1 MLVLNK
7 MKYYLLVIAI
17 MLSNFLIAQ
26 DYIVINGDD
35 TVYCKIESVGAQ
47 KIFFSIPTDSV
58 PYNSSL
64 LLSQVN
70 SYYFNHSFEQQD
82 TVITVKKIKK
92 ERVKIARKSAP
103 LFRFSASYGLGYFD
117 YQNTKE
123 NAYSKELKSGYN
135 ATFEAHYFPEGFNYG
150 LGIKASNFTSKHQVD
165 NMSIVDEVGN
175 TLIGQLRDDITM
187 NYLAG
192 SFVLRWLQKD
202 FTSGVYI
209 DFSFGKT
216 FYINNNITLTEKFKT
231 EANGYAFN
239 VAAGYDYKLWRNLA
253 IGLNVAY
260 NRTYINEMEING
272 ETFKIDKEYKES
284 QISRYHFVLGIRY
297 LFK

>member
-1 MLVLNK
+1 MLALNK
-7 MKYYLLVIAI
+7 MKYYLLGISI
-17 MLSNFLIAQ
+17 FLSHFLVAQ

-35 TVYCKIESVGAQ
+35 TVYCKIESIGTQ
-47 KIFFSIPTDSV
+47 KIFFSLPTDSV

-82 TVITVKKIKK
+82 TVATVKK

-123 NAYSKELKSGYN
+123 NAYTKELKSGYN
-135 ATFEAHYFPEGFNYG
+135 AAFEAHYFPEGFNYG
-150 LGIKASNFTSKHQVD
+150 LGIKASNFTTKHQSD
-165 NMSIVDEVGN
+165 NMSFIDGN
-175 TLIGQLRDDITM
+175 GNIIKGQLSDDITM

-192 SFVLRWLQKD
+192 SFVLRWMQKD

-216 FYINNNITLTEKFKT
+216 FYTNNNITVTEKFKVK
-231 EANGYAFN
+231 ANGYAVN
-239 VAAGYDYKLWRNLA
+239 IAAGYDYKLWRNLA

-260 NRTYINEMEING
+260 NRTYINAMEING
-272 ETFKIDKEYKES
+272 ETFKVDEDFKES
-284 QISRYHFVLGIRY
+284 QISRYHFILGIRY

>member
-1 MLVLNK
+1 MLGLNK

-17 MLSNFLIAQ
+17 ILSNFLIAQ

-82 TVITVKKIKK
+82 TVVTVKKSKK
-92 ERVKIARKSAP
+92 EREKIVRESAP
-103 LFRFSASYGLGYFD
+103 LFRFSASYGLGYFE

-123 NAYSKELKSGYN
+123 NAYTKELKSGYN

-150 LGIKASNFTSKHQVD
+150 LGIKASNFTSKHQAD
-165 NMSIVDEVGN
+165 NMSITDGNGN
-175 TLIGQLRDDITM
+175 TLIGELSDDITM

-192 SFVLRWLQKD
+192 SFVLRCLQKD
-202 FTSGVYI
+202 FTSGVYV

-216 FYINNNITLTEKFKT
+216 FYTNNNITLIEKFKT
-231 EANGYAFN
+231 KANGYAFN
-239 VAAGYDYKLWRNLA
+239 VAAGYDCKLWRNLA

-260 NRTYINEMEING
+260 NRTYINEIEING
-272 ETFKIDKEYKES
+272 ETFKVDEDFKEN
-284 QISRYHFVLGIRY
+284 QISRYHLVLGIRY

>member
-1 MLVLNK
+1 MFTLNK
-7 MKYYLLVIAI
+7 MKYYLLGISI
-17 MLSNFLIAQ
+17 LLSHFLVAQ
-26 DYIVINGDD
+26 DYIVINGKD
-35 TVYCKIESVGAQ
+35 TVYCKIESIGTQ
-47 KIFFSIPTDSV
+47 KIFFSLPTDSV

-82 TVITVKKIKK
+82 TVATVKKIKK

-123 NAYSKELKSGYN
+123 NAYTKELKSGYN

-150 LGIKASNFTSKHQVD
+150 LGIKASSFTTKHQSD
-165 NMSIVDEVGN
+165 NMSFIDGN
-175 TLIGQLRDDITM
+175 GNIIIGQLSDDITM
-187 NYLAG
+187 DYLAG
-192 SFVLRWLQKD
+192 SFILRWLQKD

-216 FYINNNITLTEKFKT
+216 FYANNNITVTEKFKIK
-231 EANGYAFN
+231 ANGYAVN
-239 VAAGYDYKLWRNLA
+239 IAAGYDYKLWRNLA

-260 NRTYINEMEING
+260 NRTYINEMVING
-272 ETFKIDKEYKES
+272 ETFKVDEDFKES
-284 QISRYHFVLGIRY
+284 QISRYHFILGVRY
-297 LFK
+297 LFN